1 VQLGRQPGGAPRVP
15 PAEPDDGLRGLLT
28 DAARLCPEV
37 VEALVVDA
45 DGVLVAHVRPAA
57 EPLRAEEIGVETQS
71 ATPVLGRI
79 AATARLG
86 GVTEWHVVGERG
98 LLVVRRVPRMQL
110 FVVLRV
116 APTGWLGR
124 ARFAARVTAGRLSE
138 RLAR

>member
-1 VQLGRQPGGAPRVP
+1 M
-15 PAEPDDGLRGLLT
+15 
-28 DAARLCPEV
+28 
-37 VEALVVDA
+37 VDA
-45 DGVLVAHVRPAA
+45 DGVLVARAGPADGSG
-57 EPLRAEEIGVETQS
+57 RAEEVGVETQS

-86 GVTEWHVVGERG
+86 GVSEWHVVGERG

-124 ARFAARVTAGRLSE
+124 ARFAARITAGRLSE
-138 RLAR
+138 RLSR

>member
-1 VQLGRQPGGAPRVP
+1 M
-15 PAEPDDGLRGLLT
+15 
-28 DAARLCPEV
+28 
-37 VEALVVDA
+37 VDA
-45 DGVLVAHVRPAA
+45 EGVLVARAGPGD
-57 EPLRAEEIGVETQS
+57 EPWRAEEVGVETQS

-86 GVTEWHVVGERG
+86 GVSEWTVVGERG

-116 APTGWLGR
+116 AASGWVGR

-138 RLAR
+138 RLSR

>member
-1 VQLGRQPGGAPRVP
+1 VQVGRDSGGAPAP
-15 PAEPDDGLRGLLT
+15 PSEPDDGLRGILA
-28 DAARLCPEV
+28 DAVRLCPEV

-45 DGVLVAHVRPAA
+45 DGVLVAHAGPAR
-57 EPLRAEEIGVETQS
+57 EPQRAEEIGVESQA

-86 GVTEWHVVGERG
+86 GVAEWHVVGERG

-110 FVVLRV
+110 FVVLRI

>member
-1 VQLGRQPGGAPRVP
+1 MQVGRPAGGAAVP
-15 PAEPDDGLRGLLT
+15 PSDPDDGPRGILA

-37 VEALVVDA
+37 HEALVVDA
-45 DGVLVAHVRPAA
+45 DGVLVACAGPADGSR
-57 EPLRAEEIGVETQS
+57 RAEEVGVETQS

-86 GVTEWHVVGERG
+86 GISEWHVVGERG

-110 FVVLRV
+110 YVVLRV